1 MLLQVGLGCANNIV
15 KKQMKLAWLRQHGR
29 GG

>member
-1 MLLQVGLGCANNIV
+1 LGCANNIV